1 MFYWYLFV
9 AFLVAVLIFIRS
21 YAVDKRPCLRV
32 LMYHKIS
39 NDGSYD
45 GLTVTLAH
53 LEKQFEILLKEEYS
67 PILLSELVDFIQLG
81 KPLPRKP
88 VLITFDDGYRDNYT
102 IMYPLLKK
110 YGMKAN
116 IFLVPSFI
124 RNTVET
130 NDLTD
135 EYLHVNDIRNM
146 NARLV
151 EFGLHSY
158 DHKSYRELSTEQIDE
173 DIAKSKQLLHTLS
186 IDFQPCFAFPYGA
199 FPKKN
204 PAKLQQLNHTLAEHN
219 IVLAFR
225 IGNRLNSLPLKNPLL
240 VQRLDIRGEHSIEK
254 FRKLLQ
260 RGKEQFKLRVA

>member
-9 AFLVAVLIFIRS
+9 AFLVAVLIFIRY

-158 DHKSYRELSTEQIDE
+158 DHKSYKALSSDE
-173 DIAKSKQLLHTLS
+173 VDVDIAKSKDMLHAMG
-186 IDFQPCFAFPYGA
+186 IDFQPCLAFPYGA

-204 PAKLQQLNHTLAEHN
+204 PIKLKRLNETLLAN
-219 IVLAFR
+219 SIVLAFR
-225 IGNRLNSLPLKNPLL
+225 IGNRLNALPLRNPLL
-240 VQRLDIRGEHSIEK
+240 VQRLDIRGDDSIEK
-254 FRKLLQ
+254 FRRLLK
-260 RGKEQFKLRVA
+260 RGKEQIRLR

>member
-1 MFYWYLFV
+1 MFYWYFFAGLL
-9 AFLVAVLIFIRS
+9 FLVLLLIRT

-32 LMYHKIS
+32 LMYHKVS

-53 LEKQFEILLKEEYS
+53 LEKQFEVLLKEEYS
-67 PILLSELVDFIQLG
+67 PILLSDLVDFVQLG
-81 KPLPRKP
+81 KPLPPKP
-88 VLITFDDGYRDNYT
+88 VLITFDDGYRNNYT

-124 RNTVET
+124 RHSVEE
-130 NDLTD
+130 NDTGS

-151 EFGLHSY
+151 EFGLHSF
-158 DHKSYRELSTEQIDE
+158 DHKSYKALSAEQIDE

-186 IDFQPCFAFPYGA
+186 IDFQPCLAFPYGA

-204 PAKLQQLNHTLAEHN
+204 PIKLQQLNNTLTGNN

-225 IGNRLNSLPLKNPLL
+225 IGNRLNSLPLKDPLL
-240 VQRLDIRGEHSIEK
+240 IQRLDIRGEHSIEK